1 MITTDGLI
9 WDALILYWALLESSK
24 FQASFGK
31 LALGIGEI
39 GAGLDFS
46 FNGHYNIHNSQ
57 YCYTRDIMIS
67 IEMKSPFEVTREI
80 AKKAKD
86 KRLNLNLSQ
95 QTLSEKSGVS
105 YGTLKKFEQKGQIS
119 LESLLKIALALGELN
134 KFEQLF
140 AKGNDQLPASL
151 DEILADNHR
160 KRGRK

>member
-1 MITTDGLI
+1 
-9 WDALILYWALLESSK
+9 
-24 FQASFGK
+24 
-31 LALGIGEI
+31 
-39 GAGLDFS
+39 
-46 FNGHYNIHNSQ
+46 
-57 YCYTRDIMIS
+57 
-67 IEMKSPFEVTREI
+67 MKSPFEVAREI